1 MKRRNREALA
11 ALAALKQQ
19 LDSGATLTLRA
30 EPRRTV
36 TLRGGNRYIVTT
48 AQVGYGGSDLEATM
62 HSDFASALLDW
73 VGKVQ
78 P

>member
-1 MKRRNREALA
+1 
-11 ALAALKQQ
+11 
-19 LDSGATLTLRA
+19 
-30 EPRRTV
+30 
-36 TLRGGNRYIVTT
+36 
-48 AQVGYGGSDLEATM
+48 VGYGGSDLEATM